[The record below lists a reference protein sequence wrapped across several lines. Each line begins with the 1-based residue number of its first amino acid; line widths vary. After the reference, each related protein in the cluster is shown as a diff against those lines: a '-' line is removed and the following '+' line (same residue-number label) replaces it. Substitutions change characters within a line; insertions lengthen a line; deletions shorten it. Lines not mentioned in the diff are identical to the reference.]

1 MTTPPP
7 DSPGGRQISPTGEQ
21 VGRAVR
27 EIRVPS
33 HVNQRELPFEPG
45 RRCAYL
51 SGIERG
57 LRNPSLNVLAAIAG
71 AFGLSTTELIRRAE
85 RVHP

>member
-1 MTTPPP
+1 MNLQALAKASGLHWT
-7 DSPGGRQISPTGEQ
+7 
-21 VGRAVR
+21 
-27 EIRVPS
+27 
-33 HVNQRELPFEPG
+33 
-45 RRCAYL
+45 YL

-85 RVHP
+85 RILPA